1 MTITP
6 KESLK
11 FLCILLLHV
20 NGCMSMHHMCIVLS
34 EAKGGINPPVTEV
47 TDGCKQPGICWESN
61 QGPVQKQPVLLTL
74 KAPPQPHL
82 K

>member
-1 MTITP
+1 MTITL

-11 FLCILLLHV
+11 FLFILLFHV
-20 NGCMSMHHMCIVLS
+20 NGCMSMHHMCIVPL
-34 EAKGGINPPVTEV
+34 EAKGGIELPVTGV
-47 TDGCKQPGICWESN
+47 IDGCKQPGICWESN
-61 QGPVQKQPVLLTL
+61 QGPVQKQPVLLTS